1 VTPNALLPAPRP
13 LRSVTYGFPLALS
26 APVVLAAAPALY
38 RLGVGGLSVLLL
50 IPVAILL
57 AVVALVLS
65 LVGLVATRRRGAP
78 RGRAAAG
85 LVVALAVLAFP
96 AVLVI
101 KGRGTAPIHDVTT
114 DTDNPP
120 QFVDVLPV
128 RERTKALNPV
138 AYGGARVADL
148 QKRSYPD
155 IRSLHLDVAPSQA
168 FTRAQA
174 AVQAMHWDLVAATPE
189 AGRLE
194 ATDTTAL
201 FGFKDDV
208 VVRVAAEG
216 SGSRIDVRSLSRV
229 GGGDLGANANRIRL
243 YLQRLSASVGDGS
256 PR

>member
-1 VTPNALLPAPRP
+1 M
-13 LRSVTYGFPLALS
+13 ALS
-26 APVVLAAAPALY
+26 SPVVLALAPALY

-50 IPVAILL
+50 IPAAIRL
-57 AVVALVLS
+57 AIVALVLS
-65 LVGLVATRRRGAP
+65 LVGLVAARRRGAP
-78 RGRAAAG
+78 RSRAVAG

-96 AVLVI
+96 VVVLVN
-101 KGRGTAPIHDVTT
+101 GRGTAPIHDVIT
-114 DTDNPP
+114 DTDDPP

-128 RERTKALNPV
+128 RERTKALSSV
-138 AYGGARVADL
+138 AYEGARVADL

-155 IRSLHLDVAPSQA
+155 IQSLHLDVAPPQA

-208 VVRVAAEG
+208 VVRVRADG
-216 SGSRIDVRSLSRV
+216 SGSRIDVRSVSRV
-229 GGGDLGANANRIRL
+229 GGGDLGANAKRIRV
-243 YLQRLSASVGDGS
+243 YLPHLSGNAG
-256 PR
+256 

>member
-1 VTPNALLPAPRP
+1 
-13 LRSVTYGFPLALS
+13 LAS
-26 APVVLAAAPALY
+26 PVVLALAPALY
-38 RLGVGGLSVLLL
+38 RLGVGGLSVLIL

-65 LVGLVATRRRGAP
+65 LVGLVAARRRGAP
-78 RGRAAAG
+78 RGRAVGG

-96 AVLVI
+96 AVVVV

-138 AYGGARVADL
+138 AYEGARVADL

-155 IRSLHLDVAPSQA
+155 IQSLHLDVAPAQA